1 MGDVWRATTTSPVPI
16 VGSMLPDITVRLFA
30 WNALG
35 RPTAS
40 TSPAERPEDDPRQ
53 EEEASADDAPHWFC
67 ASHVKPTM
75 PVSPWAATSF
85 CTCSVNR

>member
-1 MGDVWRATTTSPVPI
+1 MGAVWRATTTSPVPI

-40 TSPAERPEDDPRQ
+40 TSPPNVPSDDPGH
-53 EEEASADDAPHWFC
+53 EEEAPAEHALHWFC

-75 PVSPWAATSF
+75 PVSP
-85 CTCSVNR
+85 

>member
-40 TSPAERPEDDPRQ
+40 TSPPNVPSTIHATRRRHLRSTRFIG
-53 EEEASADDAPHWFC
+53 SAP
-67 ASHVKPTM
+67 PT
-75 PVSPWAATSF
+75 
-85 CTCSVNR
+85 